1 MIKLRNHSGM
11 FDWLNC
17 WTTRG
22 VMVAE
27 SVCVALIGPEVIVV
41 FAQATIILL
50 DLQLVLRQ
58 KLLGE

>member
-1 MIKLRNHSGM
+1 MIKLRKHSEM
-11 FDWLNC
+11 FDWLNR

-41 FAQATIILL
+41 FAQATIVLL